1 MEKNVH
7 GSDREEKIKD
17 RKNARLES
25 AIENFQNKE
34 IPERTEKK
42 KNKWL
47 GPLVLLL
54 SIEIGRAHV

>member
-34 IPERTEKK
+34 IPSVRKRKRTSG
-42 KNKWL
+42 WVRWFCFF
-47 GPLVLLL
+47 P
-54 SIEIGRAHV
+54 SA